1 MLKIDDLS
9 NFLHGIYAVHLG
21 NKLLSK
27 RTRAIE
33 AAKGS
38 NCREIPVL
46 VRIYMCR
53 MLVFILTKKYIYNRV
68 IGVGS

>member
-46 VRIYMCR
+46 VRIY
-53 MLVFILTKKYIYNRV
+53 VQDVSFHFNKKYIYNRV